1 MQGGPMNEVA
11 GELKKVVD
19 HLEAKGVLTH
29 SDTKAIVHAL
39 ENLQED
45 SSPKKPKP
53 QKALSGSYWEGR
65 HRALH
70 DRKFHP

>member
-1 MQGGPMNEVA
+1 MNKVA
-11 GELKKVVD
+11 GELKNVVE
-19 HLEAKGVLTH
+19 HLEAKGVLTP

-39 ENLQED
+39 KHLQGD
-45 SSPKKPKP
+45 PSAQPPKA

-65 HRALH
+65 NRALH